1 MWDLPRLKQCEGTT
15 EELTKCCLQAGAV
28 IRIQLD
34 REAIDAL
41 QLGICAA
48 SVRAS
53 ILASKFHKSYKLKP
67 QHIT

>member
-1 MWDLPRLKQCEGTT
+1 M
-15 EELTKCCLQAGAV
+15 

-41 QLGICAA
+41 QLGVSAA